1 MTDIAHAL
9 KTIRPLD
16 DSERLDAEHE
26 AVSIVIQRVGKQPE
40 PADFMTVTHSKYP
53 PIVTRIVGALLALV
67 FVGASS
73 MSLFVIFTAGRDY
86 FLYGGLTS
94 VNGAQVLAAHGG
106 INDFNQGVVSGFAT
120 FLLGEFLVILSTVAA
135 MVFYTGRARLWFIV
149 PIVLGLLMTLVGNWT
164 VKQPHDL
171 FGVLLAVTPTVA
183 TLFLGLVGERLL
195 FASIEAR
202 HAADSAYQDAIAQYA
217 QKTANPQLM
226 DGYRPAVA
234 NALKKAIYAANV
246 KGTGATLRREL
257 MATFNKQV
265 WSALVM
271 RELSADNWFN
281 PDAQPVEVVTMP
293 QPERVTVEPERPAE
307 LPAPMTTEVAGLP
320 PRKPTVRKRKT
331 SLSDLKT
338 VPMFDD
344 VKE

>member
-1 MTDIAHAL
+1 MTDITHAL

-16 DSERLDAEHE
+16 DAERLEAEHE

-53 PIVTRIVGALLALV
+53 PIVTRIVATLLALV
-67 FVGASS
+67 FVGASA
-73 MSLFVIFTAGRDY
+73 MSLFVMFTAGREY
-86 FLYGGLTS
+86 FMYGGLASAT
-94 VNGAQVLAAHGG
+94 LTAHGG

-164 VKQPHDL
+164 VKQPHDF

-202 HAADSAYQDAIAQYA
+202 HAADSAYQEAIAQYA

-226 DGYRPAVA
+226 DGYRPALA

-281 PDAQPVEVVTMP
+281 PDAQPVDVVTMP

-307 LPAPMTTEVAGLP
+307 LPAPMTTEAAGLP
-320 PRKPTVRKRKT
+320 PRSSTPRKRKT
-331 SLSDLKT
+331 LDLSAAPTL
-338 VPMFDD
+338 FDD